1 MMTTVPVKNG
11 SGPAR
16 TITARLRH
24 CGRWVWRASIFL
36 GPGYL
41 VSAGYMD
48 PGNWVTDLSGG
59 SHFGYQLLSVIL
71 LSNLMAMIL
80 QSLAVRLGIATEMDL
95 AQACRARYRPMIS
108 VFLWILSEIAIIA
121 CDLAEVIGTAIA
133 LNLLFHLPMIIGT
146 LVTVLDV
153 TLLLLMQLGIRVLE
167 GIIITLILIIFACFA
182 AQIGL
187 VRPELSPLMHGF
199 IPHWSIVTDPQ
210 ALYLAI
216 GIIGA
221 TVMPHNLYLH
231 SSLVKSRPY
240 PRTRRGKT
248 FALRWSIF
256 DSNVALIFAFFINAA
271 ILIVAAGLF
280 HNHGH
285 FQVDAIAQ
293 AHQLLTPLL
302 GASFASTLFAVALLF
317 SGLNSTITATIA
329 GDVVMNGF
337 VHLRL
342 PLWGRRLLT
351 RGLAIIP
358 VVIVTW
364 LFGQAG
370 MDRLLIF
377 SQVILSLQLPFAVIP
392 LVRCISDSR
401 LMGAFIAPKPT
412 RVLAWTIALVI
423 TGLNVWLVLSF
434 WRT

>member
-1 MMTTVPVKNG
+1 MT
-11 SGPAR
+11 
-16 TITARLRH
+16 RLRLS
-24 CGRWVWRASIFL
+24 GRWLWRASAFL

-59 SHFGYQLLSVIL
+59 SRFGYQLLSVIL
-71 LSNLMAMIL
+71 ISNLMAMVL

-95 AQACRARYRPMIS
+95 AQACRARYRP
-108 VFLWILSEIAIIA
+108 VVTVCLWILSEIAIIA

-133 LNLLFHLPMIIGT
+133 FNLLFHLPMIIGT
-146 LVTVLDV
+146 LVTALDV
-153 TLLLLMQLGIRVLE
+153 TLLLLMPLRLRAME
-167 GIIITLILIIFACFA
+167 GLIITLILIIFACFA

-187 VRPELSPLMHGF
+187 VHPALSPIMYGF
-199 IPHWSIVTDPQ
+199 IPHWNIVSDPQ

-248 FALRWSIF
+248 FALRWSTT

-271 ILIVAAGLF
+271 ILIVAAGVF
-280 HNHGH
+280 HAHGH
-285 FQVDAIAQ
+285 VHVDEIAQ
-293 AHQLLTPLL
+293 AHQFLTPLL
-302 GASFASTLFAVALLF
+302 VAPFDSTLFAVALLF

-329 GDVVMNGF
+329 GEVVMNGF

-358 VVIVTW
+358 VVIVVW
-364 LFGQAG
+364 LFGEAG

-392 LVRCISDSR
+392 LVSCISDSH
-401 LMGAFIAPKPT
+401 LMGAFVAPWPT
-412 RVLAWTIALVI
+412 RALAWAIALLI
-423 TGLNVWLVLSF
+423 TGLNVWLIFSL
-434 WRT
+434 WCT